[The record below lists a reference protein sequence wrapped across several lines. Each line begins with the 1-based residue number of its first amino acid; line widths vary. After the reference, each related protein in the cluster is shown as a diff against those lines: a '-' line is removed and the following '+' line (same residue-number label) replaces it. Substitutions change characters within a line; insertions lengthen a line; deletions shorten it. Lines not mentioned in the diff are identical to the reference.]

1 MTTFAFAMTDNQE
14 YPRFR
19 LLARR
24 LRERGE
30 ENRIYEGNSFE
41 IITSG
46 LRKRELLLKDL
57 EAARSFIHI
66 EYFRFGNDKAGR
78 EVREILMR
86 KAAEGV
92 QVRFLNNNWS
102 GLFTIPRSFFTEM
115 IKAGVEEIRFTHIK
129 QGFRKWLFRIN
140 HQQHRKIV
148 VIDGKVA
155 YTGGMNLN
163 DNYFYRWRDTHLRIT
178 GPVVARYSASFLES
192 WRDSGGRASLPPEF
206 YLKPGEA
213 EVDAPF
219 RGKSL
224 QVVSSGPEN
233 EPAPML
239 EAFCHILEEACD
251 YVFLCTPYFVPPQ
264 RLLDAIKAAARR
276 GVDVRLML
284 PENVDTPFLRPA
296 NRGYYAE
303 CLEAGVRVFERGG
316 PFIHSKTLCADDALT
331 VIGTTNLDERS
342 FHINYEVDTLI
353 YDEEVAAH
361 MRRSFE
367 ADMDGAHEWT
377 PQEWEMR
384 RKWYQRAFS
393 SFLRLL
399 RRQF

>member
-1 MTTFAFAMTDNQE
+1 MTDGQE

-19 LLARR
+19 LLARQ
-24 LRERGE
+24 LREKGE
-30 ENRIYEGNSFE
+30 ENRIYEGNSLE

-46 LRKRELLLKDL
+46 QRKRELLLKDL
-57 EAARSFIHI
+57 EEARSFIHI

-102 GLFTIPRSFFTEM
+102 GLFTIPRSFFSEM
-115 IKAGVEEIRFTHIK
+115 IKAGVEEIRFTHIR

-148 VIDGKVA
+148 VIDGKVV

-192 WRDSGGRASLPPEF
+192 WRDSGGRVSLPPEF

-213 EVDAPF
+213 EAGAPF
-219 RGKSL
+219 RGKSV
-224 QVVSSGPEN
+224 QVVSGSPEN
-233 EPAPML
+233 APEPML
-239 EAFCHILEEACD
+239 EAFCKVLESSLD
-251 YVFLCTPYFVPPQ
+251 YVFLCTPYFVPPKS
-264 RLLDAIKAAARR
+264 LLEAIKAAARR

-284 PENVDTPFLRPA
+284 PENVDTPFLKPA

-303 CLEAGVRVFERGG
+303 CLEAGARIFERGG
-316 PFIHSKTLCADDALT
+316 TFVHSKTLCADDALT
-331 VIGTTNLDERS
+331 VIGTSNLDERS

-353 YDEEVAAH
+353 YDEEVAVH

-367 ADMDGAHEWT
+367 ADMTQSHEWT
-377 PQEWEMR
+377 QQEWKTQR
-384 RKWYQRAFS
+384 NLLQRAFS
-393 SFLRLL
+393 SLLRLF
-399 RRQF
+399 RSQF